1 MAEDIVNLNVG
12 GTHYS
17 TTRSTLCQYADSML
31 GTMFSGSYPTTIDKS
46 GFYFIDRDGFMFRY
60 ILNFLRSK
68 KLSLPMDFKE
78 YDLLL
83 TEADFYQIKPLI
95 QDLCKLRDDLADKS
109 GGVFLE
115 IIEVRTGSTATMP
128 TNNSRVKTILS
139 GRKDMIISLPS
150 NLIGKEALE
159 KLQTKNG
166 LEFAEIELNGS
177 NIRLRLGE
185 YLKNCGWEMVDSQ
198 LSSSSGYDAK
208 ALISSLIIEQSYR
221 DRWCLFSRR
230 KSQAFSHTSLN

>member
-1 MAEDIVNLNVG
+1 MTGRPIACQDYNLL
-12 GTHYS
+12 HYK
-17 TTRSTLCQYADSML
+17 L
-31 GTMFSGSYPTTIDKS
+31 SYGLWQNCKLFKRFDRTISQKIECIYS
-46 GFYFIDRDGFMFRY
+46 PVPGLVDGFMFRY

-139 GRKDMIISLPS
+139 GRKDMIVSLPS
-150 NLIGKEALE
+150 HLIGMEALE

-208 ALISSLIIEQSYR
+208 ALMSSLIIEQSYR